1 MNPFFVFGMI
11 NLIMAIIT
19 YPLLKKKVT
28 NPNCGD
34 EVKSVKINKIGIT
47 IYFSISLIITL
58 IGVILLCI

>member
-11 NLIMAIIT
+11 NLIMSIIT
-19 YPLLKKKVT
+19 YPLLKKKVN

-47 IYFSISLIITL
+47 IYFTVSLILTL
-58 IGVILLCI
+58 IGIILFFV

>member
-19 YPLLKKKVT
+19 YPLLKKKVN

-47 IYFSISLIITL
+47 IYFTISLIVTL
-58 IGVILLCI
+58 IGIVLLFV

>member
-19 YPLLKKKVT
+19 YPLLKKKVN

-47 IYFSISLIITL
+47 IYFSISLILTL
-58 IGVILLCI
+58 IGIILFFV

>member
-19 YPLLKKKVT
+19 YPLLKKKVN

-47 IYFSISLIITL
+47 IYFTVSLILTL
-58 IGVILLCI
+58 IGIILFFV

>member
-19 YPLLKKKVT
+19 YPLLKKKVN

-47 IYFSISLIITL
+47 IYFDKVLNARYII
-58 IGVILLCI
+58 